1 MLSVRVS
8 TAYASST
15 AAGRAK
21 MSAASPQEEIMRLAG
36 SLLAT
41 AALALAMS
49 AAAQTP
55 YSPPRAS
62 DGKPDLQGVWS
73 NQSLT
78 NLSRT
83 PNMKLVVTK
92 DEAKEL
98 VKNNPWILLA
108 QSEEG
113 ASNFE
118 DGLLKDGNNDRGYNT
133 FWIDPGVE
141 FATVKGEIRTSWIVD
156 PPDGRLPVSP
166 AGQKARADAGAQ
178 KRATMYQG
186 PETLPIAE
194 RCLIGFTGAG
204 GPGMLNTI
212 YNNNYQIVQTKD
224 QVVIVVEMVHD
235 ARIIP
240 IAASKAEAKHR
251 PAAITPWL
259 GDSVGWWE
267 GDTLVIETVNV
278 NPEQATQGQ
287 IILSPQ
293 GKVIEK
299 FQRMGAGELYY
310 EFTVDDPVYYTQ
322 TWKAEQSMKLRDE
335 SVYEYACHEGNYAMN
350 GILGAAR
357 IFEKQGRVNKQ
368 GPGIFGPNA
377 PPPKPRG
384 AGQ

>member
-1 MLSVRVS
+1 M
-8 TAYASST
+8 
-15 AAGRAK
+15 K
-21 MSAASPQEEIMRLAG
+21 
-36 SLLAT
+36 
-41 AALALAMS
+41 AALASCAAALLTLALS
-49 AAAQTP
+49 ATAQTP
-55 YSPPRAS
+55 YSPPRTS
-62 DGKPDLQGVWS
+62 GGKPDLQGVWS

-83 PNMKLVVTK
+83 PNMKLSVTK

-98 VKNNPWILLA
+98 VKDNPWILLA

-113 ASNFE
+113 ASKLN
-118 DGLLKDGNNDRGYNT
+118 DGLLDDKNNDRGYNT

-156 PPDGRLPVSP
+156 PADGRVPVSP
-166 AGQKARADAGAQ
+166 AGQKARADASAP

-224 QVVIVVEMVHD
+224 SVMILVEMVHD

-240 IAASKAEAKHR
+240 IVADRAAVKHK
-251 PAAITPWL
+251 PNVITPWL

-267 GDTLVIETVNV
+267 GDTLVVETVNV
-278 NPEQATQGQ
+278 NPQQGAQGQ

-293 GKVIEK
+293 AKVTEK
-299 FQRMGAGELYY
+299 FSRVADKQIFY
-310 EFTVDDPVYYTQ
+310 EFIVDDPIYYTQ
-322 TWKAEQSMKLRDE
+322 TWRAEQSLNKREE
-335 SVYEYACHEGNYAMN
+335 SVYEYACHEGNYAME
-350 GILGAAR
+350 GILGGAR
-357 IFEKQGRVNKQ
+357 ILEAQGKANKP

-377 PPPKPRG
+377 PPPRPR
-384 AGQ
+384 AGE

>member
-1 MLSVRVS
+1 
-8 TAYASST
+8 
-15 AAGRAK
+15 
-21 MSAASPQEEIMRLAG
+21 MSAASLQEEVMRFPA
-36 SLLAT
+36 SVLAT
-41 AALALAMS
+41 AALSLAMS
-49 AAAQTP
+49 AAAQAPNVAP
-55 YSPPRAS
+55 YAPPRTP
-62 DGKPDLQGVWS
+62 DGKADLQGVWS

-166 AGQKARADAGAQ
+166 AGQKARADAGAA

-235 ARIIP
+235 ARIVP
-240 IAASKAEAKHR
+240 VAASKAEAKHR
-251 PAAITPWL
+251 PAAIRPWL

-293 GKVIEK
+293 GKVTEK
-299 FQRMGAGELYY
+299 FQRVGAGELYY
-310 EFTVDDPVYYTQ
+310 EFTVEDPVYYTQ

-357 IFEKQGRVNKQ
+357 ILEAQGKVNKP

>member
-1 MLSVRVS
+1 MLL
-8 TAYASST
+8 T
-15 AAGRAK
+15 AAAGWAK
-21 MSAASPQEEIMRLAG
+21 MPAAPLQEDKMRFAASM
-36 SLLAT
+36 LAT
-41 AALALAMS
+41 AALTLAMS

-55 YSPPRAS
+55 YAPPRTS

-83 PNMKLVVTK
+83 PNMKLVVSK

-156 PPDGRLPVSP
+156 PPDGRIPVSP
-166 AGQKARADAGAQ
+166 AGQKARADAGAA
-178 KRATMYQG
+178 KRATMYEG

-224 QVVIVVEMVHD
+224 QLVILVEMVHD

-240 IAASKAEAKHR
+240 IAKSKAEAKHR
-251 PAAITPWL
+251 PAVIKPWL

-267 GDTLVIETVNV
+267 GDTLVVETMNV
-278 NPEQATQGQ
+278 HPEQAAQGQ

-293 GKVIEK
+293 GKVTEK
-299 FQRMGAGELYY
+299 FQRAADGELYY
-310 EFTVDDPVYYTQ
+310 EFTVDDPTYYTQ
-322 TWKAEQSMKLRDE
+322 SWRAEQSMKKREE
-335 SVYEYACHEGNYAMN
+335 SVYE
-350 GILGAAR
+350 
-357 IFEKQGRVNKQ
+357 
-368 GPGIFGPNA
+368 
-377 PPPKPRG
+377 
-384 AGQ
+384 